1 MLEIG
6 PLLPRRLAAL
16 PLLLEVFLP
25 RLPSLDGAVIDLL
38 ATLAAHCGNGFN
50 TDFSVY

>member
-1 MLEIG
+1 MFEIG

-25 RLPSLDGAVIDLL
+25 RLPSLDGAVIDIS
-38 ATLAAHCGNGFN
+38 ATLAAHCSIGFI
-50 TDFSVY
+50 